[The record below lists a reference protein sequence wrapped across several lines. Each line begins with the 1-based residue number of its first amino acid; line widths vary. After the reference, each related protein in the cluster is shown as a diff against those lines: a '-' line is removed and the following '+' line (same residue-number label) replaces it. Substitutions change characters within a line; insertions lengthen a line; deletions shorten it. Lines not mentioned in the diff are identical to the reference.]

1 VTTICGAQSAATSI
15 IRIDLISL
23 PLGLRCKMV
32 WRSLASS
39 VGYGPVAMVIIIVVV
54 MFADIALPGGS

>member
-1 VTTICGAQSAATSI
+1 
-15 IRIDLISL
+15 
-23 PLGLRCKMV
+23 MV

-54 MFADIALPGGS
+54 MFVDIALLGGS